1 MVTNRK
7 VTGKAMTVPGGVL
20 LGACAALLWTIAA
33 AAILG
38 ILIGREILPEQAI
51 GYGSIM
57 ILLSASFLGSLLAWG
72 KVKHQRAVVCLSTG
86 AAYLIILLSMTA
98 LFFGGQ
104 YEAIGVTVLLV
115 LAGCAVVI
123 LMGMGQ
129 GKGGSRKLHKKYR

>member
-51 GYGSIM
+51 GYGSMM

-72 KVKHQRAVVCLSTG
+72 KVKHQRAAVCLSTG
-86 AAYLIILLSMTA
+86 AAYLLILLSMTA
-98 LFFGGQ
+98 LFFDGQ
-104 YEAIGVTVLLV
+104 YEAVGVTALLV
-115 LAGCAVVI
+115 LAGCSAVI
-123 LMGMGQ
+123 FMGMGQ
-129 GKGGSRKLHKKYR
+129 GKGASRKLRKKYR